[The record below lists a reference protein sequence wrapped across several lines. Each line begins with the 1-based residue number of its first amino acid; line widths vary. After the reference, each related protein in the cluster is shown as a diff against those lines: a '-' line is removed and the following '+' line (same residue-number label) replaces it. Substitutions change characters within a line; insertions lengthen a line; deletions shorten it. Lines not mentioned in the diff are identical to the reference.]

1 MNQPEP
7 HEFADREA
15 LAQALSYS
23 IATAL
28 SDAIKLRGRA
38 LLAVSGGSTPREL
51 FKALSAEE
59 IDWSKVTVT
68 LVDERFVPPSHE
80 RSNHR
85 LVAACLLQNA
95 ASSAHFIPLYNNA
108 ETPTEAAKEAARQLE
123 QAGDAID
130 VAVLGMGSD
139 GHTASWFPG
148 NEGLPELTS
157 PTQEKWVMAAEGT
170 GVPEPRLTMTL
181 PRIAGARLLV
191 LHIEGADKK
200 ETLDQA
206 LTGEA
211 VEEMPIRAIFNSD
224 APSVQLYWAP

>member
-7 HEFADREA
+7 HEFANRED
-15 LAQALSYS
+15 LAQSLSRRV
-23 IATAL
+23 ATAL
-28 SDAIKLRGRA
+28 SDAIELRGRA

-51 FKALSAEE
+51 FKALSVAE

-68 LVDERFVPPSHE
+68 LVDERFVPPSHD

-95 ASSAHFIPLYNNA
+95 AASARFIPLYNDA
-108 ETPTEAAKEAARQLE
+108 ETPAEAAKEAARQLE
-123 QAGDAID
+123 KAGDAID
-130 VAVLGMGSD
+130 VPILGMGAD

-157 PTQEKWVMAAEGT
+157 PTQEKLVMAAEGEGT
-170 GVPEPRLTMTL
+170 PEPRLTLTL
-181 PRIAGARLLV
+181 PRIVGARLLV

-206 LTGEA
+206 LAGAA
-211 VEEMPIRAIFNSD
+211 VEEMPIRAIFSSD